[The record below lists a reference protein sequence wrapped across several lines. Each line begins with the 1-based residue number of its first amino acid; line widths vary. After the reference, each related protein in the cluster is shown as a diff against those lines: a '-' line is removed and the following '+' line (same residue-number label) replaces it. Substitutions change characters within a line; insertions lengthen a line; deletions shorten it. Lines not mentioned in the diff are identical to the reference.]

1 MATVLHRLGRWCANH
16 PWRVILAWAVLL
28 GLTLTGMLTLSKPL
42 SNDISIPGSRFE
54 EVMVTLK
61 SEIPEAAGITG
72 TVVFVSDT
80 PFTDEQQ
87 RDISAAIDE
96 WEEIDG
102 LVAVNPFET
111 QAQIDG
117 RDEQLADARAQLEAG
132 RAELEAGEAELAA
145 GRAELEA
152 GQQQLEGAIALGLVS
167 PEEAAAAQAQI
178 DEGLVQLEAGE
189 AQAAAGRAE
198 LEAGEAQ
205 LDAGERIAA
214 LSEGMRLVNEEG
226 TVAMTQLSLLNT
238 GGFIEPELVADIQ
251 QVADDLTAK
260 GVETHLSAELTSD
273 IESLFGP
280 AEAVGL
286 AVAALVL
293 ILMLGTLVAAGLPL
307 LMAFVG
313 VGVGLTAAMALS
325 SVVDMMSVTP
335 ALALM
340 LGLAVGIDYSL
351 FLINRHRKQ
360 VRHGMDV
367 KDSIALSVGTSGN
380 AVTFAGLTVIVALSA
395 LTLTGIPFL
404 GVMGLVAAGTVAIAV
419 LVALTL
425 TPALL
430 SLMGM
435 RVLPRKARAA
445 VLSGQDREVAD
456 EDRREADTHHG
467 WAAVV
472 QRHPWLSILGVLAIV
487 AVLGYPVGQLRLGLP
502 DGGSEAAGSD
512 AYITY
517 DTVRSEFGAGASGP
531 IVVVAE
537 LDEALPTGD
546 DTALMTKQADVGE
559 EFAGVNGIDYVVP
572 IGANESRDVLAFQ
585 VQPSTGPADPATER
599 LVNRLTDISPR
610 IGADHGAD
618 IGLTGVTVANI
629 DISDQLADALPVYL
643 LVVVGLSLIL
653 LLLVFRSIVIPILA
667 TGGFL
672 ISIAAAFG
680 AVVAVYQLGHLSPV
694 FGVNEP
700 GPIISFLPIL
710 LIGILFGL
718 AMDYQVFLVSS
729 MREEYVHGASAR
741 AAVVRGFNH
750 SARVVTAAAIIMI
763 SVFGGFIWA
772 HLAMVRPIGLGLAIG
787 VLVDAFIVRMTLT
800 PAVMSLLG
808 ERAWYLPRWLDR
820 ILPDVD
826 VEGAKLER
834 TLGTTPATAG
844 EAPIA
849 EEPERVDA

>member
-178 DEGLVQLEAGE
+178 DEGLAQLEAGE

-487 AVLGYPVGQLRLGLP
+487 A
-502 DGGSEAAGSD
+502 
-512 AYITY
+512 
-517 DTVRSEFGAGASGP
+517 
-531 IVVVAE
+531 
-537 LDEALPTGD
+537 
-546 DTALMTKQADVGE
+546 
-559 EFAGVNGIDYVVP
+559 
-572 IGANESRDVLAFQ
+572 
-585 VQPSTGPADPATER
+585 
-599 LVNRLTDISPR
+599 
-610 IGADHGAD
+610 
-618 IGLTGVTVANI
+618 
-629 DISDQLADALPVYL
+629 
-643 LVVVGLSLIL
+643 
-653 LLLVFRSIVIPILA
+653 
-667 TGGFL
+667 
-672 ISIAAAFG
+672 
-680 AVVAVYQLGHLSPV
+680 
-694 FGVNEP
+694 
-700 GPIISFLPIL
+700 L
-710 LIGILFGL
+710 LIFIL
-718 AMDYQVFLVSS
+718 
-729 MREEYVHGASAR
+729 
-741 AAVVRGFNH
+741 
-750 SARVVTAAAIIMI
+750 
-763 SVFGGFIWA
+763 
-772 HLAMVRPIGLGLAIG
+772 
-787 VLVDAFIVRMTLT
+787 
-800 PAVMSLLG
+800 
-808 ERAWYLPRWLDR
+808 
-820 ILPDVD
+820 
-826 VEGAKLER
+826 
-834 TLGTTPATAG
+834 
-844 EAPIA
+844 
-849 EEPERVDA
+849 